1 MRCQDTRPCPTSL
14 LSQPFLS
21 FFLLI
26 SPKST
31 LSLSLCFSRCLP
43 IDTQHLETSLKCK
56 QKCYAAL
63 ERNYLQQEKKLRNVI
78 DRDRL
83 SSNRQP
89 SNSLPS
95 VERLPHFLGSNFGS
109 NQLDFGFQFRLRFLV
124 QVRVRPNC
132 SHNMRDVTAFVSP
145 LSNCPPLQEIIP
157 PRHRLSF
164 PLPSRQNL
172 TFWIFSTLE
181 FHFLIKS

>member
-1 MRCQDTRPCPTSL
+1 M
-14 LSQPFLS
+14 
-21 FFLLI
+21 
-26 SPKST
+26 
-31 LSLSLCFSRCLP
+31 
-43 IDTQHLETSLKCK
+43 
-56 QKCYAAL
+56 
-63 ERNYLQQEKKLRNVI
+63 
-78 DRDRL
+78 

-157 PRHRLSF
+157 PGHRLSF

-172 TFWIFSTLE
+172 TFWIFSMLE
-181 FHFLIKS
+181 FHFLIKSWSKDKKYPIITVWKNQVRDVSLPQYGCVFFRKSPNRLWNSSLRIFCKYAFIYVPNK

>member
-1 MRCQDTRPCPTSL
+1 M
-14 LSQPFLS
+14 
-21 FFLLI
+21 
-26 SPKST
+26 
-31 LSLSLCFSRCLP
+31 
-43 IDTQHLETSLKCK
+43 
-56 QKCYAAL
+56 
-63 ERNYLQQEKKLRNVI
+63 I
-78 DRDRL
+78 DRDRF

-172 TFWIFSTLE
+172 TFWIFSMLE
-181 FHFLIKS
+181 FHFLMIKSWSKDNKYPIITVWKNQVRNVSRPQYECVFLEKVQTAFGILHCGFFVNMRSFMSQRSKRRKIETFWF